1 MVKEFFSV
9 WKKVF
14 SYWKYLALTII
25 IALVFYSLNVFIASY
40 NSLISLYSQLGFLGS
55 IKLFLNFLIG
65 FKSTTFL
72 SVFISL
78 IVLSIFL
85 GLLFSLIAYKTKM
98 IKSVSRKTGFFATT
112 GIFLGVLAPG
122 CAACG
127 IGLLSLF
134 GISAATLT
142 FLPYNGLELSA
153 LSSVILF
160 ILVFK
165 ITKDINKGISCEI
178 K

>member
-1 MVKEFFSV
+1 MAKGLFSV

-14 SYWKYLALTII
+14 SNWKYVALTII

-40 NSLISLYSQLGFLGS
+40 GSLISLYSKLGFLGS
-55 IKLFLNFLIG
+55 IKLFFDFFIG
-65 FKSTTFL
+65 FKSTTFTA
-72 SVFISL
+72 VFISL
-78 IVLSIFL
+78 IALSILL
-85 GLLFSLIAYKTKM
+85 GMLFSLIAYKTKM
-98 IKSVSRKTGFFATT
+98 IKSAYRKTGFFVTS

-127 IGLLSLF
+127 VGLLSLF

-142 FLPYNGLELSA
+142 FLPYDGLELSA
-153 LSSVILF
+153 ISAVILLV
-160 ILVFK
+160 LVFK
-165 ITKDINKGISCEI
+165 ITKDINKDISCKI

>member
-1 MVKEFFSV
+1 MAKKIFSV

-14 SYWKYLALTII
+14 SNWRYVALTII
-25 IALVFYSLNVFIASY
+25 IAVVFYSLNVIIKSYASL
-40 NSLISLYSQLGFLGS
+40 SSLYNKIGLFGT
-55 IKLFLNFLIG
+55 IKLFFSFFIG
-65 FKSTTFL
+65 FRSTTFL
-72 SVFISL
+72 GVFISIIL
-78 IVLSIFL
+78 ISVLL
-85 GLLFSLIAYKTKM
+85 GILFSLITYKTKM
-98 IKSVSRKTGFFATT
+98 IKSVSGKTGFFATA

-127 IGLLSLF
+127 VGLLSIF
-134 GISAATLT
+134 GISAATLA
-142 FLPYNGLELSA
+142 FLPFDGLELSA
-153 LSSVILF
+153 ISAVILL